1 MALGI
6 WIKRLRTTKDL
17 KQTTVARRLGIT
29 QQAYS
34 KLENCEEIGDHRLCE
49 VLKAMDSNKDE
60 LITIS
65 RLFCFVKEP
74 H

>member
-34 KLENCEEIGDHRLCE
+34 KLENCGEISDHRLCE

-60 LITIS
+60 LMTIS
-65 RLFCFVKEP
+65 RLFCFASEP